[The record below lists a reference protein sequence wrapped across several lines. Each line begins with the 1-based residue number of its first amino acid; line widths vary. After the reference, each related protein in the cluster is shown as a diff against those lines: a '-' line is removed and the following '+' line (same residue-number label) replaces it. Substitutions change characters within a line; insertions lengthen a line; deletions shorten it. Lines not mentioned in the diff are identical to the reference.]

1 MTGNI
6 VFNAGQ
12 TFPGT
17 GTVTSVAGAGAIS
30 ITGTATDPIV
40 NVAAASTTVAGV
52 VQLSTS
58 LSSTS
63 ITEASTPFAV
73 KAVSDAAIAAQA
85 TADAALPKA
94 TYTTKGDLVVG
105 GTAGAPTRLPVSTTD
120 GYALVANSAAS
131 LGVEWVPNGLFYRT
145 IYANVGATTLQAALD
160 SAPAGGYVVVTSPGI
175 FAEDVVINR
184 DGFSGNGSIKING
197 PNAPVYYASTN
208 INSITIT
215 GTITQFCTFTNLNVS
230 GTLTIN
236 GTVGGHSFDNVQM
249 QSLVV
254 SGTSSGNLIF
264 NNCKVRGSVTIPST
278 FTGFIFFN
286 NCEFTGATITSNALN
301 ASLITF
307 INSIG
312 LPSFTIP
319 NATLVGFNGNTSNT
333 TLLSSSAV
341 ASGALTLGAGG
352 VAASATTVPVVV
364 SAVTGAVTPINN
376 GANGTFTSVDGK
388 TITVTNGLITRIV

>member
-1 MTGNI
+1 
-6 VFNAGQ
+6 
-12 TFPGT
+12 
-17 GTVTSVAGAGAIS
+17 
-30 ITGTATDPIV
+30 
-40 NVAAASTTVAGV
+40 
-52 VQLSTS
+52 
-58 LSSTS
+58 
-63 ITEASTPFAV
+63 
-73 KAVSDAAIAAQA
+73 
-85 TADAALPKA
+85 
-94 TYTTKGDLVVG
+94 
-105 GTAGAPTRLPVSTTD
+105 
-120 GYALVANSAAS
+120 
-131 LGVEWVPNGLFYRT
+131 VEWAENGIFHNT
-145 IYANVGATTLQAALD
+145 IYANVGTTTLQAAID
-160 SAPAGGYVVVTSPGI
+160 SAPVGGYVVETSPGI

-184 DGFSGNGSIKING
+184 DSFSGNGSIKING
-197 PNAPVYYASTN
+197 PNAPVVYASTN

-215 GTITQFCTFTNLNVS
+215 GSTANFVTLTNLNVF

-236 GTVGGHSFDNVQM
+236 GTLGGHSFDNVQM

-264 NNCKVRGSVTIPST
+264 NNCKIRGSVTIPST
-278 FTGFIFFN
+278 FTGFIFFS

-319 NATLVGFNGNTSNT
+319 NATLVGFNGNTSNN